1 MAVRLDGMWLG
12 CLLVLVSAA
21 GVGVV
26 RAGIITDSYGNK
38 AWGNGTITWGSVPT
52 GIAYKTV
59 NSYSNDGLGL
69 LFSFTR
75 SFINTVQPNDF
86 PFSLI
91 KDVLNNNFD
100 IGERYMELVNYAM
113 GFGICF
119 VLGLLYVIFMPL
131 CGCCFCCCRCCG
143 NCGGNLK
150 QVYDENEGCKRMGFA
165 QALFLLAVCLLGSA
179 ACVYA
184 TNDRFTKALDYADVT
199 IGTNL
204 DDLSAYINNSASEFS
219 YIALDMYDIVSNA
232 VISDIGDLG
241 PLVYN
246 AISSSLDI
254 NTVIDSV
261 IALDT
266 TLNSIS
272 TNMAQVISDI
282 TAIKSTAST
291 LESSINNL
299 ASDITTTKSSCSSDC
314 VPTTAC
320 DSFSTSGLT
329 MSADFS
335 TLPDLSST
343 QSAVDAVVAQNL
355 TGIASTASSAL
366 DGIATTVNSS
376 TVTVRDSLQTTMN
389 TFKGTLNTMV
399 DDLIRNLDSEFATDK
414 IKADMKTLFT
424 TAKDYDLYRIYFGYG
439 LMGVFSLIPLM
450 FIIGIL
456 CGCACLGEN
465 VRPTERGCIPSCGGC
480 LMILGTGLIFLLSG
494 FLMLL
499 TTLSFMI
506 GGNLEKICQTLIDLT
521 IFKEFLD
528 VGGLTSFNLGEML
541 LDNATITISMYS
553 LLIGCRAN
561 KAPFNL
567 LHLDAILPLDSALNY
582 SQYLG
587 DIDSQLNDMTNNVD
601 LSNFKVLTTDMQNSL
616 NDFKTSGI
624 DSIDFGTMN
633 STLAQSITSVDFTSL
648 ISSMTAIESLCTGTT
663 QSRWQT
669 HISTATTIRDVE
681 IPAVESAKTA
691 LQTSLSAL
699 ENSIGGVTAQIDHV
713 LATAAEADNQIQNNV
728 TSVLS
733 SAAVTFKDQML
744 SYVDSY
750 ILKVRDMVYNDLAK
764 CLPLWTLYESMTT
777 MLCSYTVDALNGFW
791 FGLGWGLLFAIPS
804 VVMAV
809 RASKY
814 YRKMNEDEG
823 YDDGVKPENED
834 IDYFEVRYNAMKKY
848 KNRKVT
854 PDYYD

>member
-1 MAVRLDGMWLG
+1 MVARLDCMWLG
-12 CLLVLVSAA
+12 CLLVLVSAT

-26 RAGIITDSYGNK
+26 SAATISDTYGNT
-38 AWGNGTITWGSVPT
+38 AWGNGTVTWGSPPT

-59 NSYSNDGLGL
+59 NSYSDDGLGL
-69 LFSFTR
+69 LFAFTR

-143 NCGGNLK
+143 NCGGDLK
-150 QVYDENEGCKRMGFA
+150 QIYDENEGCKRMGFA
-165 QALFLLAVCLLGSA
+165 QALFLLSICLLASA
-179 ACVYA
+179 ACVYS

-199 IGTNL
+199 IADNL
-204 DDLSAYINNSASEFS
+204 DDLSSYVNNSASEFS
-219 YIALDMYDIVSNA
+219 YIALDMYDIVSRA

-246 AISSSLDI
+246 AISSTLDI
-254 NTVIDSV
+254 TTVINSV

-272 TNMAQVISDI
+272 TNMAQVISDV
-282 TAIKSTAST
+282 TALKSAANTLDSSLST
-291 LESSINNL
+291 LS
-299 ASDITTTKSSCSSDC
+299 SDITTTKSMCSSDC

-320 DSFSTSGLT
+320 DSFSTSGLS

-335 TLPDLSST
+335 TLPDLTST

-355 TGIASTASSAL
+355 TGIANSASSAL

-389 TFKGTLNTMV
+389 TFKSTLNTMI
-399 DDLIRNLDSEFATDK
+399 DSLMSNLDSEFPTDK
-414 IKADMKTLFT
+414 IKADMNTLFT

-439 LMGVFSLIPLM
+439 LMGVFSLVPLM
-450 FIIGIL
+450 FMIGIL

-480 LMILGTGLIFLLSG
+480 LMIIATALIFLLAG
-494 FLMLL
+494 LLMLL

-506 GGNLEKICQTLIDLT
+506 GGNLEKICQTMIDLT
-521 IFKEFLD
+521 IFKDFLD
-528 VGGLTSFNLGEML
+528 TGALSSFNLGEML
-541 LDNATITISMYS
+541 LSNASISISMYS

-616 NDFKTSGI
+616 TDFKNSGI
-624 DSIDFGTMN
+624 DSIDFATMN
-633 STLAQSITSVDFTSL
+633 STLAQTITSVDFSSL
-648 ISSMTAIESLCTGTT
+648 ISSMTAIKNLCTGTT

-669 HISTATTIRDVE
+669 HISTTTTIRDVE
-681 IPAVESAKTA
+681 LPAVESAKTS

-699 ENSIGGVTAQIDHV
+699 ENSIGGVTAQIDYV
-713 LATAAEADNQIQNNV
+713 LATAAAADNQIQNNV
-728 TSVLS
+728 TSVLAA
-733 SAAVTFKDQML
+733 AAVTFKNQML

-750 ILKVRDMVYNDLAK
+750 ILKVRDMVYNDVAK
-764 CLPLWTLYESMTT
+764 CQPLWTLYESMTT

-791 FGLGWGLLFAIPS
+791 FGLGWGLLFAVPS
-804 VVMAV
+804 VVIAV

-823 YDDGVKPENED
+823 YDDEVKPENED
-834 IDYFEVRYNAMKKY
+834 IDYFEVRYNAMKRY
-848 KNRKVT
+848 NNRRVA
-854 PDYYD
+854 PDFYD

>member
-1 MAVRLDGMWLG
+1 MVVRLDWMWLG
-12 CLLVLVSAA
+12 CFLILMAA
-21 GVGVV
+21 GGVGVAK
-26 RAGIITDSYGNK
+26 AGIITDTYGNTG
-38 AWGNGTITWGSVPT
+38 WGNGTMTWGTGPM

-59 NSYSNDGLGL
+59 NTYSDDGLGL
-69 LFSFTR
+69 LFAFTR

-119 VLGLLYVIFMPL
+119 VLGLLYVIFMPV

-143 NCGGNLK
+143 NCGGDLK

-165 QALFLLAVCLLGSA
+165 QALFLISVCLFASA
-179 ACVYA
+179 ACVYS
-184 TNDRFTKALDYADVT
+184 TNDRFTKALDYADIT
-199 IGTNL
+199 IADNL
-204 DDLSAYINNSASEFS
+204 DDLNSYINNSASELT
-219 YIALDMYDIVSNA
+219 YIALDMYDIVSRSI
-232 VISDIGDLG
+232 ISDIGDLG

-246 AISSSLDI
+246 SIRSTLDI
-254 NTVIDSV
+254 TTVIDTI

-282 TAIKSTAST
+282 TALQSAANT
-291 LESSINNL
+291 LESSMNTL

-329 MSADFS
+329 VDADFS
-335 TLPDLSST
+335 TLPDLTST

-355 TGIASTASSAL
+355 TGIANSASSAL
-366 DGIATTVNSS
+366 DGIAVTVNSS
-376 TVTVRDSLQTTMN
+376 TVTVRDSLQTTMD
-389 TFKGTLNTMV
+389 TFKSTLNTMI
-399 DDLIRNLDSEFATDK
+399 DDLMSNLDTEFGTDK

-424 TAKDYDLYRIYFGYG
+424 TAKDYDLYRVYFGYG

-450 FIIGIL
+450 FLIGIL

-480 LMILGTGLIFLLSG
+480 LMMIGTALIFLLSG

-506 GGNLEKICQTLIDLT
+506 GGNLEKICQTMIDLT
-521 IFKEFLD
+521 IFKDFLD
-528 VGGLTSFNLGEML
+528 SGALSSFNMGEML
-541 LDNATITISMYS
+541 LSNASITISMYG

-561 KAPFNL
+561 KAPFKL
-567 LHLDAILPLDSALNY
+567 LQLDAILPLDTALNY

-587 DIDSQLNDMTNNVD
+587 DIDSQLNDMANNVD
-601 LSNFKVLTTDMQNSL
+601 LSNYKVLTTDMQNSL
-616 NDFKTSGI
+616 NDFKNSGI
-624 DSIDFGTMN
+624 DSIDFATMN
-633 STLAQSITSVDFTSL
+633 STLAQSITSVDFTST
-648 ISSMTAIESLCTGTT
+648 ISAMTAIKSQCTGTS

-669 HISTATTIRDVE
+669 HISTTTTIRDVDL
-681 IPAVESAKTA
+681 PAVESAKST

-699 ENSIGGVTAQIDHV
+699 ENSIGGVTAQIDNV
-713 LATAAEADNQIQNNV
+713 LATAAAADDQIQNNV
-728 TSVLS
+728 TSVLT
-733 SAAVTFKDQML
+733 SAAVAFKNQML
-744 SYVDSY
+744 SYVDCY

-791 FGLGWGLLFAIPS
+791 FGLGWGLMFAIPA
-804 VVMAV
+804 VVIAV
-809 RASKY
+809 RTSKY

-823 YDDGVKPENED
+823 YDDDVKPENED

-848 KNRKVT
+848 NQRRVA